1 VLIAACVKLEQ
12 VGDII
17 VRNLLVQV
25 QKKVDRGLE
34 FTGEGWSEL
43 VAFHSTVLAN
53 ARLAF
58 NVLVSRDRE
67 TAWQLVREKEPAARP
82 RETLEPEPFRTPA
95 RRHGEKRRDQLDP
108 SRHDPRPQADQL
120 AARVDPPIRCS
131 RGSACSAARG

>member
-82 RETLEPEPFRTPA
+82 RETLEPEPFRAPA
-95 RRHGEKRRDQLDP
+95 LLVSIRLSGARGAAPAQR
-108 SRHDPRPQADQL
+108 L
-120 AARVDPPIRCS
+120 AAEGVLRLLHFRPSPLRKRWAIKKI
-131 RGSACSAARG
+131 